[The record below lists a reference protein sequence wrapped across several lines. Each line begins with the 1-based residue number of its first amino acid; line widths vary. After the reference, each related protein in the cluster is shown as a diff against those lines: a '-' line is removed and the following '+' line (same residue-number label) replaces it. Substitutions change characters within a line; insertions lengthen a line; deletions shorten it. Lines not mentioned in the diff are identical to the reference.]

1 MRTRRQLVA
10 AFGLAVATG
19 LVVSVP
25 APAEQRPPGD
35 AGAYVDGNDNPTA
48 VARDDEEEASR
59 AAGGPSNCEWRVVIA
74 DDWAMA
80 IYDTDGA
87 RLFSET
93 GRWLEKWCDGQQVQV
108 GDGYMVPEGGSAD
121 PRQIA
126 SEARRS
132 IPIISPAINT
142 SPASDRRLYTRVPTW
157 LWLDPSWWQPY
168 TATAS
173 AGRVSSTVTARPVQA
188 VWSAGD
194 GGGTTCDGPGV
205 VWREGMREDATYC
218 RYTYYHSSAGEEGGT
233 YTLSVTVEFEVT
245 WTSNVDVSGGLAGV
259 SRSAS
264 RPVEVGEIQAVE
276 SE

>member
-1 MRTRRQLVA
+1 MRTRAGLLTVALVA
-10 AFGLAVATG
+10 ITVLTASPAT
-19 LVVSVP
+19 
-25 APAEQRPPGD
+25 ADDED
-35 AGAYVDGNDNPTA
+35 AGAYIDDNENPTA
-48 VARDDEEEASR
+48 VARDVGRRTSESSA
-59 AAGGPSNCEWRVVIA
+59 GPSDCKWSVVIE
-74 DDWAMA
+74 DDFAYA
-80 IYDTDGA
+80 VHEINGL

-93 GRWLEKWCDGQQVQV
+93 GRWLQKICNGQSISVNGSYLIAEGAQV
-108 GDGYMVPEGGSAD
+108 D
-121 PRQIA
+121 PA
-126 SEARRS
+126 ELATEARRS

-142 SPASDRRLYTRVPTW
+142 SPASDRRLYARVPTW

-173 AGRVSSTVTARPVQA
+173 AGRVSSTVTARPVRA

-245 WTSNVDVSGGLAGV
+245 WTSNVGVSGGLAGV

>member
-1 MRTRRQLVA
+1 MRACRRLVA
-10 AFGLAVATG
+10 AVAIAAG
-19 LVVSVP
+19 VVILPSSS
-25 APAEQRPPGD
+25 ASAEQRPPGD

-48 VARDDEEEASR
+48 VARDDEERASR
-59 AAGGPSNCEWRVVIA
+59 SSGGQSNCEWRVVIT

-93 GRWLEKWCDGQQVQV
+93 GRWLEKWCNGQQMQV
-108 GDGYMVPEGGSAD
+108 GDGYMVPEGGRVD
-121 PRQIA
+121 PWQLA

-142 SPASDRRLYTRVPTW
+142 SPASDRRLYVRVPTW

-168 TATAS
+168 SATATA
-173 AGRVSSTVTARPVQA
+173 GRVTSTVTARPVRA

-194 GGGTTCDGPGV
+194 GGGPTCNGPGV

-218 RYTYYHSSAGEEGGT
+218 RHTYYHSSAGEEGGT
-233 YTLSVTVEFEVT
+233 YTLRVTVEFEVT
-245 WTSNVDVSGGLAGV
+245 WTSNVGVAGGLAGV